1 MCQREA
7 DTGSHRRH
15 VEGTSK
21 LLILHYVCSFFSH
34 RIIVHV
40 HCSRSVCSCLNSPI
54 DLGMGFSYMNIDI
67 VLCL

>member
-21 LLILHYVCSFFSH
+21 LILHYVCSFFSH

-40 HCSRSVCSCLNSPI
+40 HCSKSVCSCLNSPI

>member
-21 LLILHYVCSFFSH
+21 LILHFVCSFFFTLH

-40 HCSRSVCSCLNSPI
+40 HCSKSVCSCLNSPI
-54 DLGMGFSYMNIDI
+54 DLGISFSYMILDI
-67 VLCL
+67 M